1 MSRPRKPR
9 ANPSPNNVPVTDPDD
24 PLGLGED
31 RPAPPPAVDLDDPL
45 DDGTTI
51 PGEEKLPPEA
61 GDTADPEMEELIREA
76 LNAAG
81 PEEPAL
87 FVTEP
92 TPERFV
98 FTDDEVSLRGT
109 LELAFSKG
117 AAKHTLEVK
126 ATLRL
131 RLQAPDQA
139 EYLERTGAVP
149 GARNVY
155 ESGQPSEEHD
165 PASGVHTARNRWGSV
180 LAWSFRA
187 MGETGPLA
195 RELTADAAIRVADV
209 SANNGVVTLSLGL
222 KPFVVSVDHV
232 RLLCDLDGCDV
243 VMTGRAAQQNLL

>member
-1 MSRPRKPR
+1 MGKPR
-9 ANPSPNNVPVTDPDD
+9 ANKTPNQPPAIDLDD

-31 RPAPPPAVDLDDPL
+31 RPAPPPPVDLDDPL
-45 DDGTTI
+45 ADA
-51 PGEEKLPPEA
+51 EELPPEA
-61 GDTADPEMEELIREA
+61 GDDADPEMDELIQEA
-76 LNAAG
+76 LKAAG

-87 FVTEP
+87 FVAAAA
-92 TPERFV
+92 PERFI

-109 LELAFSKG
+109 LELNFTKG
-117 AAKHTLEVK
+117 PSKHTIEVK

-139 EYLERTGAVP
+139 AYLERTGAVP

-187 MGETGPLA
+187 MGDTGSLPV
-195 RELTADAAIRVADV
+195 ELTADAAIRVADV
-209 SANNGVVTLSLGL
+209 SANNGAVTLSLGL
-222 KPFVVSVDHV
+222 KPFVVSIDHG
-232 RLLCDLDGCDV
+232 RLVCDLDGCDV
-243 VMTGRAAQQNLL
+243 IMTGRAAQQNLL